1 MPFVFKA
8 CEEDDNGKAYDS
20 KIKCPLCQLNWV
32 KVTKI
37 CDSCREKN
45 QLKLIK
51 NNLALIAYLYEDEE
65 IILLLEQ
72 VHFQYDGVDSVRKL
86 DWQFFYQFDYLIR
99 KITKLKKKLN
109 LTFFPINLIIC
120 IYSIKKYKVELDDSQ
135 MDSLISTCVY
145 YDNSKYKM

>member
-8 CEEDDNGKAYDS
+8 WKENDDDGKAYDS

-37 CDSCREKN
+37 CDSCKEKS

-51 NNLALIAYLYEDEE
+51 DSFALIDYLYEDEE
-65 IILLLEQ
+65 ITLLLEQ
-72 VHFQYDGVDSVRKL
+72 VNFKYEGVDSVRKL
-86 DWQFFYQFDYLIR
+86 GWQFFYQFDYLIR

-109 LTFFPINLIIC
+109 LMFFPTNLIIC
-120 IYSIKKYKVELDDSQ
+120 IYSIKKYKVKLDNNE
-135 MDSLISTCVY
+135 MDLLISKCVSG
-145 YDNSKYKM
+145 DKSN